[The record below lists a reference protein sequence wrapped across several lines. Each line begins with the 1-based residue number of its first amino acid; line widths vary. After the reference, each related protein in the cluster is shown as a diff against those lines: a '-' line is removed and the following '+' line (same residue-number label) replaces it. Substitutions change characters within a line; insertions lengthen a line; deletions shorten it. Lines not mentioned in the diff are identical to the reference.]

1 MLQWQVRIDDDG
13 DDDIGDDD
21 NSVDHEN
28 DDHIFFC
35 LYYFCDLT
43 FKIYIINILIYTYI
57 YIYVG
62 SLVING
68 QLIENLEGYK
78 NNIAYVP
85 QDDIVHDD
93 LSVEENIVYA
103 ALLFNK
109 RGYVNAIEAIPMV
122 LRSEVLLDISHI
134 RTSVVGSP
142 DKRGISGGQKKRVRW
157 RINLFLYIFFLFV
170 NCVSKSK
177 YTKKKYI
184 HT

>member
-1 MLQWQVRIDDDG
+1 M
-13 DDDIGDDD
+13 
-21 NSVDHEN
+21 
-28 DDHIFFC
+28 C
-35 LYYFCDLT
+35 
-43 FKIYIINILIYTYI
+43 
-57 YIYVG
+57 VG

-68 QLIENLEGYK
+68 KSIENLEGYK

-109 RGYVNAIEAIPMV
+109 RGYVNAVEAIPMV

-142 DKRGISGGQKKRVRW
+142 DKRGISGGQKKRVR
-157 RINLFLYIFFLFV
+157 
-170 NCVSKSK
+170 
-177 YTKKKYI
+177 
-184 HT
+184 